1 VKLENRNDKEPDM
14 SIPKK
19 ISYCWFGGNPLP
31 EKITKCIESWKKY
44 CPDYEIIRWDE
55 TNYDVNKI
63 PFVRDAYKEKKWA
76 FVSDY
81 ARLDIIYNQGG
92 IYLDTDVEL
101 VKNIDFLLE
110 DEAFFAIEKGN
121 ANIATGLGFGAEA
134 GNAIVKENMQVYEE
148 ASFYKEDGS
157 LNLKACPVIT
167 TELMEA
173 KGYVREDKLQKVAGA
188 VIYPSEY
195 FCPMDFA
202 GNMKKTENTVGIH
215 WYDATWLSASDRKIH
230 SVELQIGQKYP
241 PKVAKMLCKI
251 YRNGYRFC
259 EYLKNGVLIEKII
272 RKIKRED

>member
-1 VKLENRNDKEPDM
+1 MTLQTKQEESRISTQNQDESEKESGVKLENRNDKEPEM

-101 VKNIDFLLE
+101 VKNIDF
-110 DEAFFAIEKGN
+110 
-121 ANIATGLGFGAEA
+121 
-134 GNAIVKENMQVYEE
+134 
-148 ASFYKEDGS
+148 
-157 LNLKACPVIT
+157 
-167 TELMEA
+167 
-173 KGYVREDKLQKVAGA
+173 
-188 VIYPSEY
+188 
-195 FCPMDFA
+195 
-202 GNMKKTENTVGIH
+202 
-215 WYDATWLSASDRKIH
+215 
-230 SVELQIGQKYP
+230 
-241 PKVAKMLCKI
+241 
-251 YRNGYRFC
+251 
-259 EYLKNGVLIEKII
+259 EKILCYN
-272 RKIKRED
+272 